1 MRQLY
6 IICIALS
13 SFFTYSISFAWEQLN
28 QHSFF
33 VPGNVFQENT
43 TLQEIKR
50 TNRQAPAQGNTSA
63 TKEKDLDDP
72 LAAAINPN
80 KKIKKTLPYVK
91 KIPKVVSPKDFNQL
105 EKENIQ
111 AVEIPSSSKYTLDND
126 LDIMP
131 EPEPFQTQDTEKQL
145 SALDLYSHKSVE
157 EMLSE
162 QPYPNKSL
170 PKFKQ
175 RVALYDVELRNLY
188 RRESLPTNR
197 EQDNA
202 LAKASSGQYFSVP

>member
-13 SFFTYSISFAWEQLN
+13 SFFTYGISFAWEQPN
-28 QHSFF
+28 QHAFF

-43 TLQEIKR
+43 TIQEIKR
-50 TNRQAPAQGNTSA
+50 TGRQTPAKTNTSA
-63 TKEKDLDDP
+63 STQEDLNDP
-72 LAAAINPN
+72 LAAAINPD

-91 KIPKVVSPKDFNQL
+91 KIPKVVSPKEFNQL
-105 EKENIQ
+105 EKENTQ
-111 AVEIPSSSKYTLDND
+111 TVDIPASSKYTLDND

-131 EPEPFQTQDTEKQL
+131 EPKPDTDQDVQKQL

-157 EMLSE
+157 EMLNE